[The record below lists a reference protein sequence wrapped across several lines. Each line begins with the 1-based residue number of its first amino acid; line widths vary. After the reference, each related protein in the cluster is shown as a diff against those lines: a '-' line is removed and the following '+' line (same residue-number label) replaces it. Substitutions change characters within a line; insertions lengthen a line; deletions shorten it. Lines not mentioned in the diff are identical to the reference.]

1 MSDKAKFIVV
11 FVVLASLVAALGLQ
25 DRRMRALTH
34 ERDKYQ
40 RNTEA
45 LLTDVETFKVR
56 DSLNAAKVMGL
67 ELSLKEFE
75 RYRAEDA
82 ALIKQL
88 KAKNRDLQAISAT
101 QTQTIMELSAAP
113 KDTVVIRDS
122 VKIPALLLHCGD
134 AWYDFDGLL
143 ANNEFTGTMVS
154 RDSLLVSE
162 SVRYKRFLGF
172 LWKTKRI
179 KDREMGVLSRN
190 PHTTIQGCEFITI
203 ERD

>member
-11 FVVLASLVAALGLQ
+11 FVVLAALVVALGIQ

-40 RNTEA
+40 RNAEA

-88 KAKNRDLQAISAT
+88 KAKNRDLQAVSAT

-122 VKIPALLLHCGD
+122 VKIPAMLLHCGD

-143 ANNEFTGTMVS
+143 ANNEFSGTMVS

-179 KDREMGVLSRN
+179 KDREMEVLSRN